1 MAFIDVGIEL
11 KKKDDGLYAITM
23 MGEEVIS
30 FSEVVYKS
38 DGDKIYDALVKVFAR
53 GLEIGSAC
61 QSPPKF

>member
-1 MAFIDVGIEL
+1 
-11 KKKDDGLYAITM
+11 M

>member
-11 KKKDDGLYAITM
+11 KKKDAITM
-23 MGEEVIS
+23 RCEEVIS

>member
-11 KKKDDGLYAITM
+11 KKKDAGLYAKTM
-23 MGEEVIS
+23 MGEEVIC

-38 DGDKIYDALVKVFAR
+38 DGDKIYDARVKVFAR
-53 GLEIGSAC
+53 VLVIGSDC